1 MRSYIVLGGG
11 GHAKVLMEILRLRGL
26 DVLGYTDPHSSV
38 PIGDLQ
44 CLGNDDLVESYSPET
59 ILLVNGL
66 GSVGDNRKRKQLFES
81 WKEKG
86 YSFATVIHPS
96 AILSPDVVLEE
107 GVQVMA
113 GAIIQTGT
121 KIGVNS
127 IVNTRATI
135 DHDAKIGH
143 HTHIAPGA
151 ILSGNV
157 TVQDDAHLGT
167 GVIVIQSV
175 SIGKNSIVGAG
186 AVVVKDVE
194 ENVTVAGVPARRL

>member
-38 PIGDLQ
+38 PIGDSQ

-66 GSVGDNRKRKQLFES
+66 GSVGDNRKRKQIFES

-96 AILSPDVVLEE
+96 AILSPDVVLGE

-113 GAIIQTGT
+113 GVIIQTGT

-143 HTHIAPGA
+143 HAHIAPGA

-157 TVQDDAHLGT
+157 TVQDGAHLGT
-167 GVIVIQSV
+167 GVTVIQGV